1 MFVRV
6 RVTVRVV
13 VRDIFRVRVR
23 VRVWSKDLF
32 RVRVR
37 FYVQPLSH
45 IAQHN

>member
-1 MFVRV
+1 M
-6 RVTVRVV
+6 VRVV
-13 VRDIFRVRVR
+13 VRDIFRVTVR

-45 IAQHN
+45 TARHN